1 MLERIIKENKVEK
14 GDKKWV
20 YMCEWGLSWMKMK
33 KVKLMNLII
42 NFILVIVR

>member
-1 MLERIIKENKVEK
+1 MLERTTKENKAEK

-33 KVKLMNLII
+33 KVKSMNLII
-42 NFILVIVR
+42 NSILATVR